1 MASEVVRALQ
11 HAWVSLTDIGVPAAV
26 MGGLAVATWKHV
38 RATQD
43 VDILVGIDQLDSE
56 VLLSK
61 MQAHGFR
68 PKLMPAVLAFASEH
82 VMQLLYEPPDA
93 YLELQIDLLFAESEF
108 QRQAL
113 KRSVSF
119 RIPGEDLEF
128 QVLSCEDLILTKLKA
143 DRLIDQSDVVALL
156 RENRTDLD
164 YRYLSEWLDRGEL
177 HSDWQKC
184 WHSAFPGET
193 DPTASQPSS

>member
-11 HAWVSLTDIGVPAAV
+11 HAWRSLTDIGVPAAV

-43 VDILVGIDQLDSE
+43 VNFLVGIDPIESE

-68 PKLMPAVLAFASEH
+68 PKLMPAVLAFGSER

-93 YLELQIDLLFAESEF
+93 YLELQVDLLFAESEF

-119 RIPGEDLEF
+119 HIPGDDLEF

-143 DRLIDQSDVVALL
+143 DRLIDHSDVVALL
-156 RENRTDLD
+156 RENRAGLD
-164 YRYLSEWLDRGEL
+164 YCYLGDWLERDEL

-184 WHSAFPGET
+184 WQSAFPGET
-193 DPTASQPSS
+193 DPTVKHHSS